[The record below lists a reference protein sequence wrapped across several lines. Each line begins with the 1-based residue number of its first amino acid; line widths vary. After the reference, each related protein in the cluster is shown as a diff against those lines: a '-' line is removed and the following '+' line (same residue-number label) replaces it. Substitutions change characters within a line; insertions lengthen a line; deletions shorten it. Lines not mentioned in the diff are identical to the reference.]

1 MRLVKFEEEIKKIYS
16 KPDEEKV
23 AEDRLERLI

>member
-1 MRLVKFEEEIKKIYS
+1 MRLVKFEEIKKIYS